1 MPNILVPSVLC
12 KIKELRTAEDKKVI
26 KNSLFDYA
34 GIKCHSYQMSDC
46 HDTRTI
52 SNSEYGGAVKCLT
65 GTKTCSRKEILHM
78 AKTTISYWT
87 KQLCWSV
94 YPGG

>member
-1 MPNILVPSVLC
+1 MAYDN
-12 KIKELRTAEDKKVI
+12 EVI

-65 GTKTCSRKEILHM
+65 GTKTCSRKEILYK
-78 AKTTISYWT
+78 ARTTISYWT
-87 KQLCWSV
+87 EQLFWSV
-94 YPGG
+94 RMGVSKLYF